1 METGG
6 EQKDPLMGAVIGKCK
21 ILAKL
26 GQGGMGD
33 VYLAQHQF
41 LKKNIALKLL
51 PTDFSRDDES
61 VSRFQ
66 REAISA
72 AKLEHPNTVQIHDI
86 GIDKG
91 RHYIIMQYVEGRTLQ
106 DLIDDKRGPMEV
118 KEAGHI
124 IRECAKGLKAAH
136 DHGIVHRD
144 IKPANILVSNAG
156 EIKITDFGLAFD
168 QGVAGQMTQAG
179 VILGT
184 PQFMS
189 PEQADGKR
197 GNEQSDIYSLG
208 VIFYYLV
215 TGKKPFEAQ
224 SQMATLYK
232 QINEKPRPIRDLN
245 PHVPPAVVL
254 IIQKM
259 MAKKPA
265 ARQQIAEEL
274 IQEIDRVIAH
284 TSGHKV
290 SVPPRRRSSQLH
302 QPPKTRHVRSRSEM
316 RHSSSSSK
324 IVFRQRSPIVALVWL
339 GALIAILGT
348 IIVVILLTRDTT
360 PNKPLSSPP
369 EEAKEE
375 SGPYELLVQKGNR
388 QFKNKDYVGALKSF
402 KKARD
407 EKDTP
412 EVRNKIQLAQIRLTA
427 EEERILWRK
436 TQTENSIKAFDR
448 YLEKFPSG
456 EHSELAWKKRAA
468 LQKKESGI
476 PEDSGFTLLLPD
488 SENTNQ
494 QITSC
499 ICLGTEALSWRGTS
513 ATIDYTPPS
522 TEDQTKYHFFW
533 TERSDIADAILKL
546 EIRIDRGEAEHFCRF
561 AQTDQ
566 MEEKRTKYFR
576 WPPGFI
582 PQSKWV
588 TLIYKVQGDFME
600 MWIDDQSQGKK
611 FIPSG
616 VSRFGRFGL
625 RFRGRARFQLRG
637 MKIKVLRTVD
647 LNKIETP
654 QKRLKRKQEE
664 AKTLIQ
670 SGEWEKAEELLC
682 SVINDPNITGA
693 SLNLACNDL
702 FSIAQQKKWNSS
714 DKEFSEWSPEGEKT
728 KKTGNRIK
736 TKPEIVF
743 SPEEVQKVRGL
754 SMRFKVNEIGEKGA
768 IGLEVWN
775 VLENRPIRFFLSDQK
790 IWLHP
795 LNKGQL
801 DHLPTKINYIENGT
815 TVHVIQFK
823 DAFIFYLGGNSIW
836 KMNAGGYEFRQNS
849 GLYFRDVDAEVEW
862 VKVLP

>member
-1 METGG
+1 MGTGG
-6 EQKDPLMGAVIGKCK
+6 EQKDPLIGAVIGKCK

-51 PTDFSRDDES
+51 PSDFSRDDES
-61 VSRFQ
+61 VARFQ

-91 RHYIIMQYVEGRTLQ
+91 RHYIVMQYVEGRTLQ
-106 DLIDDKRGPMEV
+106 DLIDDKKGPMEV
-118 KEAGHI
+118 KESGHI

-156 EIKITDFGLAFD
+156 EVKITDFGLAFD

-232 QINEKPRPIRDLN
+232 QINEKPQPIRDLN
-245 PHVPPAVVL
+245 PHVPPAVVS

-259 MAKKPA
+259 MAKKPS

-284 TSGHKV
+284 SSGHKV
-290 SVPPRRRSSQLH
+290 SVPPRRRSSQIA
-302 QPPKTRHVRSRSEM
+302 QNPRTRHARSRSEM
-316 RHSSSSSK
+316 RNSSSSSQ
-324 IVFRQRSPIVALVWL
+324 IVFRQRSPIIALVWL
-339 GALIAILGT
+339 GALIAVLGT
-348 IIVVILLTRDTT
+348 IIVVILLTQDTE
-360 PNKPLSSPP
+360 PKNPLSPP
-369 EEAKEE
+369 PSEEAKQAT
-375 SGPYELLVQKGNR
+375 PYTRLLSKGNR
-388 QFKNKDYVGALKSF
+388 QFKNKDFVNALASYKS
-402 KKARD
+402 ALD
-407 EKDTP
+407 EKNTP
-412 EVRNKIQLAQIRLTA
+412 EVRNKIQLTKMRIAA
-427 EEERILWRK
+427 AEERILWRETLK
-436 TQTENSIKAFDR
+436 EDSIKAFDR

-488 SENTNQ
+488 AENKNHE
-494 QITSC
+494 ITSC
-499 ICLGTEALSWRGTS
+499 TCLGTSALSWRGTS
-513 ATIDYTPPS
+513 ATIDYNPPS

-533 TERSDIADAILKL
+533 TERTDIADAILKV
-546 EIRIDRGEAEHFCRF
+546 EIYIDKGGPELFCRF
-561 AQTDQ
+561 PPTDQ
-566 MEEKRTKYFR
+566 MEENRTKYFR
-576 WPPGFI
+576 WPPGFF

-600 MWIDDQSQGKK
+600 LWIDDQSQGKK
-611 FIPSG
+611 FIPSD

-625 RFRGRARFQLRG
+625 RFRGKARFQLRG
-637 MKIKVLRTVD
+637 MKIKVLRTID
-647 LNKIETP
+647 LGRIETP

-664 AKTLIQ
+664 AKTLLQ
-670 SGEWEKAEELLC
+670 SGKWEKAKELLL
-682 SVINDPNITGA
+682 SVINDPNVTGA
-693 SLNLACNDL
+693 LLNQACNDL
-702 FSIAQQKKWNSS
+702 FSIAQQKEWTSS
-714 DKEFSEWSPEGEKT
+714 DKAFTEWNPEGETT
-728 KKTGNRIK
+728 KKNGNRIK
-736 TKPEIVF
+736 TKPDIVF
-743 SPEEVQKVRGL
+743 SPEEVQKARGL

-775 VLENRPIRFFLSDQK
+775 VLEKRPIRFFLSDQK

-801 DHLPTKINYIENGT
+801 DHLPAKINYIENGT
-815 TVHVIQFK
+815 TIHVIQFK
-823 DAFIFYLGGNSIW
+823 GTFVFYLGGNSIW
-836 KMNAGGYEFRQNS
+836 KIRAGDYEFRQNS
-849 GLYFRDVDAEVEW
+849 GFYFRDVDAEVESI
-862 VKVLP
+862 KVLR